1 MWGTVRQMLDPT
13 APMLRSGTPCQLRS
27 RYGFKVSLKVYSSY
41 ASNLNMEGQE
51 RVAGGIFVFV
61 LMLFTA
67 VPFNDQIQGL
77 ALATGATEGV
87 IAFAIVFPVLYV
99 GLIFTVLAFTGYEA
113 IKSIG

>member
-1 MWGTVRQMLDPT
+1 
-13 APMLRSGTPCQLRS
+13 
-27 RYGFKVSLKVYSSY
+27 
-41 ASNLNMEGQE
+41 MERQE

-77 ALATGATEGV
+77 ALETGASEGV

-99 GLIFTVLAFTGYEA
+99 GLIFTILAFTGYEA
-113 IKSIG
+113 IRSIG